1 MTTRKAWFT
10 AIVLTLTLMLM
21 LGAATL
27 AADAIAPGTEPA
39 EVERYEKVWCK
50 GTSGVLEACAI
61 RVSP

>member
-10 AIVLTLTLMLM
+10 AIALTLAMVLM
-21 LGAATL
+21 LGAVIL
-27 AADAIAPGTEPA
+27 VADMIAPGTESV

-61 RVSP
+61 EIGG

>member
-10 AIVLTLTLMLM
+10 AIILTLALMLM

-39 EVERYEKVWCK
+39 EVEQYEKV
-50 GTSGVLEACAI
+50 
-61 RVSP
+61 

>member
-10 AIVLTLTLMLM
+10 AIILTLALMLM
-21 LGAATL
+21 LGAVTL
-27 AADAIAPGTEPA
+27 AADMIAPGA